1 MTKRELHKAMP
12 LVAVALGLSLGAAA
26 ISQAL
31 HRFTPRFVQATTQS
45 GGDIGR
51 GAAWVPDRFTF
62 ESNGDVLGNG
72 NATWQIFLF
81 SLLVRDFAGQP
92 GLSQITFGPFDAHYP
107 SFSRNTDSDI
117 SLAVIAFEADG
128 GLCSDPANNCDAL
141 AAPTTGR
148 QIFVYRLTTGR
159 ITQVTSGP
167 GDCRNPNISGLG
179 ARIVFDSTTDLLG
192 GGGIGTVPELYQGEL
207 SELDPTC
214 PQLPCPPRL
223 DRFGDP
229 RPRGLVRL
237 TTGGGWHGSQSY
249 NGRAIAFESRGDLA
263 NGNVNPGVQHIY
275 VLRDDI
281 LTQVSFGPEDARWP
295 SLNSLGGRT
304 VAFEQDKMVAGRG
317 TVPQVIV
324 ARLSR
329 ARGPRL
335 IPLTD
340 GNASG
345 FRPSVDAKGFHIA
358 FTSSDDLLGNGSL
371 NNQIFAYNLHKH
383 LMLQITSAAEGADF
397 AVSTP
402 YQLLGFVSSAD
413 FEGTGN
419 TAPQFYAANFYKSAP
434 RDFVTPFLMTPTP
447 TVTPTP

>member
-1 MTKRELHKAMP
+1 MTKRELRKAT
-12 LVAVALGLSLGAAA
+12 LLGAVVLGMTLGAAA
-26 ISQAL
+26 ISHAL
-31 HRFTPRFVQATTQS
+31 HRFTPPFVQATAQS
-45 GGDIGR
+45 GGDVGR

-107 SFSRNTDSDI
+107 SFSRNTDVDI

-148 QIFVYRLTTGR
+148 QIFVYRLTTGQ

-179 ARIVFDSTTDLLG
+179 VGIVFDSTTDLLG
-192 GGGIGTVPELYQGEL
+192 NGSIATVPELYQGDL
-207 SELDPTC
+207 NELDPTC
-214 PQLPCPPRL
+214 PQLPCPPRV
-223 DRFGDP
+223 DRFGHP

-263 NGNVNPGVQHIY
+263 NNNTNPGVQRVY
-275 VLRDDI
+275 VLRDGI

-304 VAFEQDKMVAGRG
+304 VAFEQDKMVVGRG

-329 ARGPRL
+329 VRPPRL
-335 IPLTD
+335 IPLAD
-340 GNASG
+340 ANAS

-358 FTSSDDLLGNGSL
+358 FTSPDDLLVNGST
-371 NNQIFAYNLHKH
+371 NNQVFTYNLHKH
-383 LMLQITSAAEGADF
+383 LMLQITNVAAGADF

-413 FEGTGN
+413 LEGTGN
-419 TAPQFYAANFYKSAP
+419 TTPQFYAANFYKGAP
-434 RDFVTPFLMTPTP
+434 PDFVTPFPMTPTP
-447 TVTPTP
+447 SATPTP